1 MKVDRGIPRFNIF
14 LVSVYLVVMLAVSG
28 CAVKLTSGYDEVTDR
43 AVTELQQK
51 MEAHLVTLE
60 SVEGLPECTYENH
73 KQFYDDAKTDI
84 NAIAV
89 RAAAIPKNSVIIK
102 EIALLSSNLDNFEK
116 LHKIACLSKDQ
127 IALVR
132 SHFSTSYTAI
142 HKQLEFAKRGGT

>member
-1 MKVDRGIPRFNIF
+1 MKIYRGIPRFNVF
-14 LVSVYLVVMLAVSG
+14 LVSVYLAVMLAASG
-28 CAVKLTSGYDEVTDR
+28 CAVKLTSGYDEITDS
-43 AVTELQQK
+43 AVTGLQQK
-51 MEAHLVTLE
+51 TETHLVTLE

-73 KQFYDDAKTDI
+73 KQFYDEAKTDI

-89 RAAAIPKNSVIIK
+89 RVAAIPKNSIITK
-102 EIALLSSNLDNFEK
+102 EIALLSSSLDNLEK

-132 SHFSTSYTAI
+132 SHFDTSYTAI